1 MAGFKWQPEICPMAN
16 AIVSTVRPK
25 ARATPT
31 NPMPSVGKPAANTAA
46 PHPPNTSQKVPKNS
60 AKARFLRVMTSP
72 LSQTEVRFRLGPRL
86 RAEGYHNAGRIETRN
101 VASEQDPGKT
111 TSASWYFFG
120 ISLCVGA
127 LVTNASPASRSGLS
141 VLQGNA
147 RLKIVSS
154 TYINP
159 ANPPQPRNGRALA
172 WLQSAS
178 AEVWLKFL
186 LALAGLGMAF
196 GAALLSTASG
206 EAGNVWTSVILASL
220 ALLMATFVGLVTVP
234 YLARRVAVERLRQTF
249 HYEVTKSGV
258 VYVLVTLVIGIAAL
272 NTGNNLLYIVVAAML
287 AAILVSGLVS
297 AMGLRSLELEVRLP
311 EHVFAGRPVVGGIVL
326 RNPRRFL
333 PSFSI
338 RVLPAR
344 KDKKRKARKQWR
356 WERTTFVFPLNRAPE
371 NQWVR
376 LRDWKVRW
384 IEVLP
389 PPPGIF
395 EGMIYFPYLPPGSDL
410 TADLELCFER
420 RGLYRESSF
429 GVATRFPFAFLTKTR
444 DVALEREILVYP
456 TVEPPDELFEILPLV
471 RGEWESFVRGRGSDL
486 YRIREYMPEDSAR
499 HVDWKA
505 TAKSGSLKVREFSRE
520 DERKLCIVFDNPA
533 AGFIPGSAYEQA
545 VNLAASLAWHFSTH
559 DAEVSFVVPGHGR
572 LTDLHEFLAQLAVI
586 EPQKDPHAAI
596 AAQAGSPRDL
606 VRPDVLRQI
615 DHAATGEYNIVLT
628 ARPRGSLPT
637 ALWNCSYFIFLAN
650 EDQPTV
656 APDSRKA

>member
-1 MAGFKWQPEICPMAN
+1 MLGCKQ
-16 AIVSTVRPK
+16 V
-25 ARATPT
+25 
-31 NPMPSVGKPAANTAA
+31 
-46 PHPPNTSQKVPKNS
+46 NS
-60 AKARFLRVMTSP
+60 ATINSVNS
-72 LSQTEVRFRLGPRL
+72 
-86 RAEGYHNAGRIETRN
+86 
-101 VASEQDPGKT
+101 DP
-111 TSASWYFFG
+111 
-120 ISLCVGA
+120 
-127 LVTNASPASRSGLS
+127 PASGS
-141 VLQGNA
+141 A
-147 RLKIVSS
+147 I
-154 TYINP
+154 
-159 ANPPQPRNGRALA
+159 A
-172 WLQSAS
+172 WLQSAT

-186 LALAGLGMAF
+186 LALVGLGLAF

-206 EAGNVWTSVILASL
+206 EAGNLWASVILASV
-220 ALLMATFVGLVTVP
+220 ALLMAAFVGLVTVP
-234 YLARRVAVERLRQTF
+234 YLARRVAIERLRQTF
-249 HYEVTKSGV
+249 HYEVTKAGV

-287 AAILVSGLVS
+287 AAILVSGVVS
-297 AMGLRSLELEVRLP
+297 ALVLRGLELQVRLP
-311 EHVFAGRPVVGGIVL
+311 EHVFAARPVAGRIAL
-326 RNPRRFL
+326 RNSRRFL

-338 RVLPAR
+338 RVVPAR
-344 KDKKRKARKQWR
+344 REKEKGMKPRKQWR
-356 WERTTFVFPLNRAPE
+356 WEPATFAFPPNRAPE
-371 NQWVR
+371 NQWVK
-376 LRDWKVRW
+376 LRDWRVRRVDV
-384 IEVLP
+384 IP

-395 EGMIYFPYLPPGSDL
+395 EGMIYFPYLPSGADL
-410 TADLELCFER
+410 AADLELCFER

-456 TVEPPDELFEILPLV
+456 PIEPPDELFEILPLV

-533 AGFIPGSAYEQA
+533 AGVIPGSAYEQA

-596 AAQAGSPRDL
+596 VAQAGSPRDL
-606 VRPDVLRQI
+606 VRPDVLRQV